1 MTDERLARLR
11 AHESN
16 INRYNRLLK
25 TNLSE
30 LERGFL
36 KQRLAE
42 EKSAVARLTQAD
54 HFDEGGSCLP
64 MLRMQSAEAPRPQFP
79 AIRELHPA

>member
-54 HFDEGGSCLP
+54 HLDEGDSCLP
-64 MLRMQSAEAPRPQFP
+64 MQTPECNQQKRHGPNSQQ
-79 AIRELHPA
+79 